1 MTRWV
6 PTTTRKYAV
15 AIYNYHGNGE
25 TKLDLTVGD
34 TLHILEENDG
44 WFRGFKLRNKSVKGI
59 FPTSYVHI
67 KQAQVEN
74 AGKYNETVAPKEPK
88 VVQEMTTVLREWGV
102 IWKQLYVRH
111 SMDLFDTVRKM
122 MYEMIDWRRQIMS
135 GTLPVDELKELQQLV
150 TSKID
155 FGNRLLGLDLVVR
168 DEQGGIL
175 DPETTGTISL
185 YRAHETATERIQR
198 EKSMQGVQRLSQTQA
213 TSHNLYVVV
222 KNFVCRVGEDADVFM
237 ALYDA
242 KENRF
247 ISENYVVSWSP
258 QGMPKDIEMLNNLR
272 AIFTDLGQ
280 YDLRR
285 EKICLL
291 CQIIRVGR
299 MDLKEADNKKFTN
312 GLRRPFGVAVMD
324 ITDVVNGKMESDIEK
339 QHFIPFQQVS
349 GDNDFL
355 EGVIKKVVSARG
367 ELNHKGQGLWVSM
380 KMLDGDI
387 KQVRKE
393 YPHLVDGRTAVARKM
408 GFPEVIMPGD
418 VRNDMYVTLVS
429 GEFDR
434 GTKARNKNV
443 EVTMCVCKDDGSV
456 VQNVIFTGAG
466 VPPVSEYKS
475 VIYYQ
480 QKQPRWM
487 ETIKVAIP
495 IEDFYGSHLKFAF
508 RHRSSMEEK
517 DRKEKIFAIAYVH
530 LMMQEGTTLRDGKHD
545 LAVYKCER
553 NKPDEAKVYLSL
565 PALDRQGV
573 TNNNS
578 KSTLHAGS
586 LSLSKDSFQIQTLG
600 CSTKLTQNVDLL
612 GLLKWRANPGNLKN
626 SLLSLMKVC
635 EVSGEEVVK
644 FLQDV
649 LDALFN
655 ILMENQDSDLYDNLV
670 FDALIG
676 VIGLIADRKFHQF
689 HPVLDT
695 YIREHFSAT
704 LAYNQSDGLWPHRAV
719 FRVLA
724 MKGLAPSSLSKQ
736 SSKKSSMCQMIPL
749 MKELPE
755 RELLLSGEV
764 SCTLCQE
771 ASFFSSKLMVVL
783 KYYIDNANE
792 RDNHESLLK
801 AMKSLQYIFKFI
813 VRSRVLYSQLYEGKG
828 KQQFEAAVR
837 HLFQSLN
844 GMMTYT
850 SDSTVGV
857 QGAALRYV
865 PTVIPDVITV
875 FDPKEL
881 SLLLKDF
888 INNIP
893 PDRLVKQKVQC
904 MNNIV
909 HSDLFRLSECR
920 GILLPMMMAQLKKL
934 IERKEE
940 MPDCVKML
948 SDVLD
953 RLNRKDVG
961 PIHGDMEI
969 VMKEILRT
977 VIQTVIFMDRDA
989 PLIGSFVACMTG
1001 ILRQM
1006 NEYHYQAYIDAFPSR
1021 SDLLDFLMEI
1031 FMVFRDLVSKNVYPR
1046 DWVVMTM
1053 HQNHVVLTAIKYFTQ
1068 TLHKS
1073 FLDENNFE
1081 YQCQDREGDCQPFL
1095 DKHMIMVV
1103 LSALIALWN
1112 NFFHLAVSF
1121 LTQESLQ
1128 LENFSHAKR
1137 MKIINKY
1144 QDMRRVIGFEIL
1156 SMWFNLGQHKIKFI
1170 PEMVGPMLEMT
1181 LIPETKLREHTIP
1194 IFFDMMQCE
1203 FATRGNFNQ
1212 VENEIITQLDH
1223 LVEGGRGDDQY
1234 KELFYRIISDHCQK
1248 HRYLRQRGLYFVD
1261 LVNRL
1266 LERLLDYR
1274 TIMNDENR
1282 ENRMSCTVNLL
1293 NFYKEINRQ
1302 EMYIR
1307 YLYKLCDLHLECD
1320 NYTEAAYTLLL
1331 HATLLKW
1338 TDEPLITTHDK
1349 YPEAQTHR
1357 QLKEMLYYD
1366 IIEYFDKGKMWE
1378 EGIRLCKELAS
1389 QYENETFDFLNLSLI
1404 LQKQAM
1410 FYDNIMKTMRPDPEY
1425 FRVGYFG
1432 QGYPSFLRNKVFIYR
1447 GKEYERLGDFTSRL
1461 LSQFPHAQ
1469 PINKVTAPGPEIL
1482 ESPSQRPDLQI
1493 FKVDPILE
1501 ERREFRGKPVA
1512 DQILNFYK
1520 VNEVQKFTFS
1530 RPIRKGDRDSDN
1542 EFAGKSTTDLEVKV
1556 SELSTYR
1563 LNTRAKLPQKGD
1575 FYKGISM
1582 YTDLTLVTNGDQLQ
1596 NVGETGS
1603 TNTSVGRAGWVS
1615 ITVVLAAAPHL
1626 AHKNMF
1632 LERTN
1637 YVTAYKLPGILRWFE
1652 VTSTNT
1658 FEVSPLENACEII
1671 ENANTELRHLIEQQ
1685 RADPTLTVN
1694 TLSLRLNGIIDA
1706 AVMGGT
1712 AKYEKAFFTEEYMAS
1727 HPEDHARIERLK
1739 DLIACQI
1746 PLLEAGLKV
1755 HAQKAPDSLRKL
1767 QEKMDSL
1774 FVDMKTRVE
1783 SEYGKKPPMD
1793 ETTRTRPMSLVWI
1806 TRNKPVDRP
1815 VSTISTS
1822 STSSDGPINSRDRPS
1837 TPETGLGPPQLPPKY
1852 EKSVRHSGQQQGKS
1866 SPVKNWVSKTREAN
1880 AAADGPVVE
1889 LNQTLKAARPM
1900 RPVSQPRISLTK
1912 QNGVP
1917 GPATPPPKV
1926 NRDVNRSASPAA
1938 SVSSTSSSSSD
1949 VPPPLPEKKA
1959 YADYGNIAEDEDEP
1973 ALPAPMRI
1981 SSLPKSKS
1989 KPVPPLPIKE
1999 SGGDPSQTPP
2009 LPKKPSR
2016 HPSGQQQQ

>member
-1 MTRWV
+1 
-6 PTTTRKYAV
+6 
-15 AIYNYHGNGE
+15 
-25 TKLDLTVGD
+25 
-34 TLHILEENDG
+34 
-44 WFRGFKLRNKSVKGI
+44 
-59 FPTSYVHI
+59 
-67 KQAQVEN
+67 
-74 AGKYNETVAPKEPK
+74 
-88 VVQEMTTVLREWGV
+88 
-102 IWKQLYVRH
+102 
-111 SMDLFDTVRKM
+111 
-122 MYEMIDWRRQIMS
+122 
-135 GTLPVDELKELQQLV
+135 
-150 TSKID
+150 
-155 FGNRLLGLDLVVR
+155 
-168 DEQGGIL
+168 
-175 DPETTGTISL
+175 
-185 YRAHETATERIQR
+185 
-198 EKSMQGVQRLSQTQA
+198 
-213 TSHNLYVVV
+213 
-222 KNFVCRVGEDADVFM
+222 
-237 ALYDA
+237 
-242 KENRF
+242 
-247 ISENYVVSWSP
+247 
-258 QGMPKDIEMLNNLR
+258 
-272 AIFTDLGQ
+272 
-280 YDLRR
+280 
-285 EKICLL
+285 
-291 CQIIRVGR
+291 
-299 MDLKEADNKKFTN
+299 
-312 GLRRPFGVAVMD
+312 
-324 ITDVVNGKMESDIEK
+324 
-339 QHFIPFQQVS
+339 
-349 GDNDFL
+349 
-355 EGVIKKVVSARG
+355 
-367 ELNHKGQGLWVSM
+367 M

-393 YPHLVDGRTAVARKM
+393 YPHLVDSRTAVARKM

-517 DRKEKIFAIAYVH
+517 DRKEKIFAIAYVQ

-565 PALDRQGV
+565 PAMDRQGV

-704 LAYNQSDGLWPHRAV
+704 LAYN
-719 FRVLA
+719 
-724 MKGLAPSSLSKQ
+724 
-736 SSKKSSMCQMIPL
+736 
-749 MKELPE
+749 
-755 RELLLSGEV
+755 
-764 SCTLCQE
+764 
-771 ASFFSSKLMVVL
+771 KLMVVL

-1006 NEYHYQAYIDAFPSR
+1006 NEFHYQAYIDAFPSR

-1081 YQCQDREGDCQPFL
+1081 YQ
-1095 DKHMIMVV
+1095 
-1103 LSALIALWN
+1103 LWN

-1121 LTQESLQ
+1121 LTQDSLQ

-1469 PINKVTAPGPEIL
+1469 PINKVTAPGQEIL
-1482 ESPSQRPDLQI
+1482 ESPSQHLQI

-1542 EFAGKSTTDLEVKV
+1542 EFA
-1556 SELSTYR
+1556 
-1563 LNTRAKLPQKGD
+1563 
-1575 FYKGISM
+1575 
-1582 YTDLTLVTNGDQLQ
+1582 
-1596 NVGETGS
+1596 
-1603 TNTSVGRAGWVS
+1603 
-1615 ITVVLAAAPHL
+1615 
-1626 AHKNMF
+1626 NMF

-1658 FEVSPLENACEII
+1658 FEVSPLENACEIM
-1671 ENANTELRHLIEQQ
+1671 ENSNREMRHLIEQQ

-1712 AKYEKAFFTEEYMAS
+1712 ANYEKAFFTEEYMAS

-1774 FVDMKTRVE
+1774 FVEMKTRVE

-1822 STSSDGPINSRDRPS
+1822 STSSDGPIRDRPS
-1837 TPETGLGPPQLPPKY
+1837 TPETGLGPPQLPPKDG
-1852 EKSVRHSGQQQGKS
+1852 KSVRHSSQQQGKS
-1866 SPVKNWVSKTREAN
+1866 SPVKNWVNKTKE
-1880 AAADGPVVE
+1880 AAAVDGPVVE

-1912 QNGVP
+1912 QNGLP

-1926 NRDVNRSASPAA
+1926 NRDANRSASPAA

-1959 YADYGNIAEDEDEP
+1959 YADYGNIAEDEDEQR
-1973 ALPAPMRI
+1973 LPAPLRV

-1999 SGGDPSQTPP
+1999 PGGDPSQTPP

>member
-67 KQAQVEN
+67 KQAMVEN

-102 IWKQLYVRH
+102 IWKQLYVDRGNDPSSVPKAGKRH

-198 EKSMQGVQRLSQTQA
+198 EKSMQGVQRSSQTQA

-247 ISENYVVSWSP
+247 I
-258 QGMPKDIEMLNNLR
+258 R
-272 AIFTDLGQ
+272 
-280 YDLRR
+280 
-285 EKICLL
+285 
-291 CQIIRVGR
+291 
-299 MDLKEADNKKFTN
+299 
-312 GLRRPFGVAVMD
+312 
-324 ITDVVNGKMESDIEK
+324 
-339 QHFIPFQQVS
+339 VS

-508 RHRSSMEEK
+508 RH
-517 DRKEKIFAIAYVH
+517 
-530 LMMQEGTTLRDGKHD
+530 
-545 LAVYKCER
+545 
-553 NKPDEAKVYLSL
+553 
-565 PALDRQGV
+565 
-573 TNNNS
+573 
-578 KSTLHAGS
+578 
-586 LSLSKDSFQIQTLG
+586 
-600 CSTKLTQNVDLL
+600 
-612 GLLKWRANPGNLKN
+612 
-626 SLLSLMKVC
+626 
-635 EVSGEEVVK
+635 
-644 FLQDV
+644 
-649 LDALFN
+649 
-655 ILMENQDSDLYDNLV
+655 
-670 FDALIG
+670 
-676 VIGLIADRKFHQF
+676 
-689 HPVLDT
+689 
-695 YIREHFSAT
+695 
-704 LAYNQSDGLWPHRAV
+704 
-719 FRVLA
+719 
-724 MKGLAPSSLSKQ
+724 
-736 SSKKSSMCQMIPL
+736 
-749 MKELPE
+749 
-755 RELLLSGEV
+755 
-764 SCTLCQE
+764 
-771 ASFFSSKLMVVL
+771 SKLMVVL

-1006 NEYHYQAYIDAFPSR
+1006 NEFHYQAYIDAFPSR
-1021 SDLLDFLMEI
+1021 SDLL
-1031 FMVFRDLVSKNVYPR
+1031 
-1046 DWVVMTM
+1046 
-1053 HQNHVVLTAIKYFTQ
+1053 
-1068 TLHKS
+1068 
-1073 FLDENNFE
+1073 
-1081 YQCQDREGDCQPFL
+1081 
-1095 DKHMIMVV
+1095 
-1103 LSALIALWN
+1103 LWN

-1234 KELFYRIISDHCQK
+1234 KELFYRI
-1248 HRYLRQRGLYFVD
+1248 
-1261 LVNRL
+1261 
-1266 LERLLDYR
+1266 
-1274 TIMNDENR
+1274 
-1282 ENRMSCTVNLL
+1282 
-1293 NFYKEINRQ
+1293 
-1302 EMYIR
+1302 

-1482 ESPSQRPDLQI
+1482 ESPSQHLQI

-1542 EFAGKSTTDLEVKV
+1542 EFA
-1556 SELSTYR
+1556 
-1563 LNTRAKLPQKGD
+1563 
-1575 FYKGISM
+1575 
-1582 YTDLTLVTNGDQLQ
+1582 
-1596 NVGETGS
+1596 
-1603 TNTSVGRAGWVS
+1603 
-1615 ITVVLAAAPHL
+1615 
-1626 AHKNMF
+1626 NMF

-1658 FEVSPLENACEII
+1658 FEVSPLENACEIM
-1671 ENANTELRHLIEQQ
+1671 ENSNTELRHLIEQQ

-1712 AKYEKAFFTEEYMAS
+1712 ANYEKAFFTEEYMAS

-1793 ETTRTRPMSLVWI
+1793 ETTRSRPMSLVWI

-1822 STSSDGPINSRDRPS
+1822 STSSDGLINSKDRPS
-1837 TPETGLGPPQLPPKY
+1837 TPETGLGPPQLPQ
-1852 EKSVRHSGQQQGKS
+1852 KSVRHSSQQQGKS
-1866 SPVKNWVSKTREAN
+1866 SPVKTWVSKTREA
-1880 AAADGPVVE
+1880 AAVDGPVVE
-1889 LNQTLKAARPM
+1889 LKETLKPARPM

-1938 SVSSTSSSSSD
+1938 SVSSTIEASPAYETCQSATDFSYKAERCAGPSHPSSKGESGCEPVCKSCCKCVFDND

-1959 YADYGNIAEDEDEP
+1959 YADYGNIAEDEDEQG
-1973 ALPAPMRI
+1973 LPPPLRV

-1999 SGGDPSQTPP
+1999 GVDPSQTPP

>member
-67 KQAQVEN
+67 KQAMVEN

-102 IWKQLYVRH
+102 IWKQLYVDRGNDPSSVPKAGKRH

-198 EKSMQGVQRLSQTQA
+198 EKSMQGVQRSSQTQA

-517 DRKEKIFAIAYVH
+517 DRKEKIFAIAYVQ

-553 NKPDEAKVYLSL
+553 YKPDEAKVYVSL

-578 KSTLHAGS
+578 KSTLHAGN
-586 LSLSKDSFQIQTLG
+586 LTLSKDSFQIQTLG

-704 LAYNQSDGLWPHRAV
+704 LAYN
-719 FRVLA
+719 
-724 MKGLAPSSLSKQ
+724 
-736 SSKKSSMCQMIPL
+736 
-749 MKELPE
+749 
-755 RELLLSGEV
+755 
-764 SCTLCQE
+764 
-771 ASFFSSKLMVVL
+771 KLMVVL

-857 QGAALRYV
+857 QRVIKGAALRYV

-881 SLLLKDF
+881 SLLLWTFCSHLFPDYNKLLRRKSNKSLLLKDF

-1006 NEYHYQAYIDAFPSR
+1006 NEFHYQAYIDAFPSR

-1081 YQCQDREGDCQPFL
+1081 YQ
-1095 DKHMIMVV
+1095 
-1103 LSALIALWN
+1103 LWN

-1482 ESPSQRPDLQI
+1482 ESPSQHLQI

-1542 EFAGKSTTDLEVKV
+1542 EFA
-1556 SELSTYR
+1556 
-1563 LNTRAKLPQKGD
+1563 
-1575 FYKGISM
+1575 
-1582 YTDLTLVTNGDQLQ
+1582 
-1596 NVGETGS
+1596 
-1603 TNTSVGRAGWVS
+1603 
-1615 ITVVLAAAPHL
+1615 
-1626 AHKNMF
+1626 NMF

-1658 FEVSPLENACEII
+1658 FEVSPLENACEIM
-1671 ENANTELRHLIEQQ
+1671 ENSNTELRHLIEQQ

-1712 AKYEKAFFTEEYMAS
+1712 ANYEKAFFTEEYMAS

-1793 ETTRTRPMSLVWI
+1793 ETTRSRPMSLVWI

-1822 STSSDGPINSRDRPS
+1822 STSSDGLINSKDRPS
-1837 TPETGLGPPQLPPKY
+1837 TPETGLGPPQLPQ
-1852 EKSVRHSGQQQGKS
+1852 KSVRHSSQQQGKS
-1866 SPVKNWVSKTREAN
+1866 SPVKTWVSKTREA
-1880 AAADGPVVE
+1880 AAVDGPVVE
-1889 LNQTLKAARPM
+1889 LKETLKPARPM

-1959 YADYGNIAEDEDEP
+1959 YADYGNIAEDEDEQG
-1973 ALPAPMRI
+1973 LPPPLRV

-1999 SGGDPSQTPP
+1999 GVDPSQTPP